1 MPKNLIA
8 YLIIYLKFRMMYL
21 NNNISLLSSFSS
33 KNMVVILTIIGVIS
47 LIFKLYLADFSTPV
61 FSDALEYTQHS
72 IAQSQ
77 GQFLQH
83 PQRHSGWPLFQ
94 TVFMN
99 LINSNNFLDYS
110 NISKILSIS
119 ISSLTI
125 IPVYF
130 LSKKFFNPGLSLLA
144 VGFFA
149 FEPRLIQ
156 NSTLGFSEPL
166 FILVMVSSIYFIT
179 KNETKFIVLSFIL
192 AAILW
197 WIRPNGFILFFI
209 ISIIYFAKVR
219 FNFISIRNFLIFALI
234 FSLIVTPLL
243 LQRYDQF
250 GDPMYNWI
258 GERIWV
264 GEYSHSRS
272 ISPGE
277 SYSSIDFINDFG
289 IQSFFERFVSNGI
302 YTLSST
308 LSYMM
313 LPFLIFLTPLGI
325 ILCIKKQISKLGFS
339 PIWITLLVS
348 LLASI
353 IPFAVIPDKRLILY
367 LFPFLIIFAIIP
379 INHYFDKFSFSR
391 NNSKISLLIIFAVLI
406 VISSFMISRYELSD
420 ITSEQEQI
428 NFTKHLY
435 QNFEGKLLFEPYNT
449 QKYFN
454 HPSLYE
460 DKTDFLSI
468 KINEDWKDGETFF
481 DYPDIKFSR
490 ISIFGN
496 DMHEFLENGEKDG
509 LTHVMATSQNTSFFN
524 FINDLYLN
532 DEQYTFLK
540 KVYDSDDFD
549 HKKFHVKVFEIDYIE
564 FETFK
569 KNSTD

>member
-33 KNMVVILTIIGVIS
+33 KNIVVCLTIIGVIS

-250 GDPMYNWI
+250 GDPTYNWI

-272 ISPGE
+272 MLPGE
-277 SYSSIDFINDFG
+277 SYSAINFINDFG
-289 IQSFFERFVSNGI
+289 INSFFERFVYNG
-302 YTLSST
+302 SST
-308 LSYMM
+308 LFSIISYMM
-313 LPFLIFLTPLGI
+313 LPYLIFLTPLGMI
-325 ILCIKKQISKLGFS
+325 FCIKKQISKKGFF
-339 PIWITLLVS
+339 PIWMTLLIS
-348 LLASI
+348 ILASI

-367 LFPFLIIFAIIP
+367 IFPFLTIFAIIP
-379 INHYFDKFSFSR
+379 INHYFEKSIFLK
-391 NNSKISLLIIFAVLI
+391 NNSTKLLLAIFVILIIT
-406 VISSFMISRYELSD
+406 SSFMVSRYELSD
-420 ITSEQEQI
+420 STYEEEQM
-428 NFTKHLY
+428 NFTKFVK
-435 QNFEGKLLFEPYNT
+435 QWT
-449 QKYFN
+449 
-454 HPSLYE
+454 
-460 DKTDFLSI
+460 
-468 KINEDWKDGETFF
+468 W
-481 DYPDIKFSR
+481 
-490 ISIFGN
+490 IF
-496 DMHEFLENGEKDG
+496 MK
-509 LTHVMATSQNTSFFN
+509 
-524 FINDLYLN
+524 
-532 DEQYTFLK
+532 
-540 KVYDSDDFD
+540 
-549 HKKFHVKVFEIDYIE
+549 
-564 FETFK
+564 
-569 KNSTD
+569 